1 MTVGLDCKQPYWGVI
16 RELCENKI
24 EKKFP
29 EYGNSWKSTYGSG
42 FWDFRLQ
49 DEVNEVKEKSML
61 NQEGRIEELVDV
73 INVCAMQ
80 ISNLLDSR
88 QREMIM
94 QRLGF

>member
-1 MTVGLDCKQPYWGVI
+1 MTDNKECKQPYWNAI

-29 EYGNSWKSTYGSG
+29 EYDNSWVG
-42 FWDFRLQ
+42 FFDSDFWNKRL
-49 DEVNEVKEKSML
+49 DGEVEEVKQQS
-61 NQEGRIEELVDV
+61 NFDQEGKIDELVDV

-88 QREMIM
+88 QREIVM
-94 QRLGF
+94 QRLGL